1 MENKPNFK
9 FNCNDDLIIYEGSE
23 SYPDGAIVRVIDRSM
38 DDPKTYLVITLQDLG
53 LANGDMGRV
62 YAEMSSWV
70 HQSDC
75 TLLSYSRPK
84 PWWKL
89 W

>member
-1 MENKPNFK
+1 MENKPKFK
-9 FNCNDDLIIYEGSE
+9 FNCNDDLIIYESE
-23 SYPDGAIVRVIDRSM
+23 QFPEGAVARIVDRSL
-38 DDPKTYLVITLQDLG
+38 DNHSTYLVVTLQDLG

-70 HQSDC
+70 HQDDC

-84 PWWKL
+84 PWWKF